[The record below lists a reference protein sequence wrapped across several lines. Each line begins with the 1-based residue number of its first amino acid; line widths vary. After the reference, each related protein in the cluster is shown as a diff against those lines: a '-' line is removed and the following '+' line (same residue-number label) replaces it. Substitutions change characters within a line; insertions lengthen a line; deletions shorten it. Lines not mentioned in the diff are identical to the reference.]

1 MKRRKRVKP
10 TAKKKEK
17 KKINYKPVLAFI
29 IFILAVAALYT
40 LFVSLG
46 IELGRAV
53 KESAYVG
60 SGGF

>member
-53 KESAYVG
+53 KESAYAG